1 METVTAQPVGREPVV
16 FGHALE
22 ALLAAAD
29 PLTPAR
35 LAALEQL
42 GLNTHR
48 PLLAAY
54 PFAVWPEAIRLLAG
68 TEAGQYALGQRFLE
82 CVQQSKVGAA
92 LHDFAKVVG
101 AERMLLRMSRNI
113 RSSNNVL
120 DALVTPRSEDTGWE
134 LLVRPLAEF
143 THVPGLRAEPPHF
156 VRGLLTS
163 AFQQAGARLAR
174 VELLRHDAACATST
188 FHVTL

>member
-54 PFAVWPEAIRLLAG
+54 PFAIWPEAIRLLAG

-82 CVQQSKVGAA
+82 RVQQSKVGAA

-113 RSSNNVL
+113 RSTNNVL
-120 DALVTPRSEDTGWE
+120 DAMVTPRSEDTGWE
-134 LLVRPLAEF
+134 LLVRPLVEF
-143 THVPGLRAEPPHF
+143 THISGLLAEPPHF

-163 AFQQAGARLAR
+163 AFQQAGARTAR
-174 VELLRHDAACATST
+174 VELLRHDAARATST